1 MIIGAVEWRRL
12 RTTRRAAPGK
22 PQPTGKP
29 AAQNKKAVA
38 KRADAKPARAK
49 SQQKPQQ
56 KAKASRPAEK
66 KGFMKF
72 LRDVRVEMGK
82 VTWPTRKDLAQ
93 STLVVLVAVAIAA
106 VYTFAL
112 DAVFSQDRRRGRQP
126 PHLIGRHSCIAG
138 TSSTHIRATRTR

>member
-1 MIIGAVEWRRL
+1 MAKTANNKKGDS
-12 RTTRRAAPGK
+12 GK
-22 PQPTGKP
+22 AKPAGKP
-29 AAQNKKAVA
+29 APSKKTPA
-38 KRADAKPARAK
+38 KRADAKPARTR

-56 KAKASRPAEK
+56 KAKANKPAEK

-112 DAVFSQDRRRGRQP
+112 DEVFAQVVDAVVK
-126 PHLIGRHSCIAG
+126 LL
-138 TSSTHIRATRTR
+138 T

>member
-1 MIIGAVEWRRL
+1 MAKTANNKKGD
-12 RTTRRAAPGK
+12 PGK
-22 PQPTGKP
+22 AKP
-29 AAQNKKAVA
+29 AQSKKAVA
-38 KRADAKPARAK
+38 KRADAKPARTR

-56 KAKASRPAEK
+56 KAKANRPAEK

-112 DAVFSQDRRRGRQP
+112 DEVFSQIVDAVVN
-126 PHLIGRHSCIAG
+126 LL
-138 TSSTHIRATRTR
+138 T

>member
-1 MIIGAVEWRRL
+1 MAKTANNKKGDS
-12 RTTRRAAPGK
+12 GK
-22 PQPTGKP
+22 AKPAGKP
-29 AAQNKKAVA
+29 AQSKKAVA
-38 KRADAKPARAK
+38 KRADAKPARTR

-56 KAKASRPAEK
+56 KAKANRPAEK

-106 VYTFAL
+106 LYTGVLDTVFAKIV
-112 DAVFSQDRRRGRQP
+112 DVVVNF
-126 PHLIGRHSCIAG
+126 I
-138 TSSTHIRATRTR
+138 T

>member
-1 MIIGAVEWRRL
+1 VAKTANNKKGGA
-12 RTTRRAAPGK
+12 GK
-22 PQPTGKP
+22 STSTGKS
-29 AAQNKKAVA
+29 AQNKKAAA
-38 KRADAKPARAK
+38 KRADARPSRAK

-56 KAKASRPAEK
+56 KARASRPAEK

-106 VYTFAL
+106 AYTAVLDFGFSRII
-112 DAVFSQDRRRGRQP
+112 DAVVN
-126 PHLIGRHSCIAG
+126 LL
-138 TSSTHIRATRTR
+138 T